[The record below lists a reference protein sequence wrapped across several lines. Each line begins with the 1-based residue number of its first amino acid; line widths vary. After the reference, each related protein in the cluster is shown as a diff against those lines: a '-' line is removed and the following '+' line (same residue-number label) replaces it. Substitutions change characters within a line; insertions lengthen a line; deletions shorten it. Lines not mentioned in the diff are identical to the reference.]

1 MTQHSI
7 YTLTQIRSINFS
19 GFEYTIPEETTNKLN
34 YLISQLSNASH
45 TAYVPNKSSVSS
57 SQQVYKSSTSSQ
69 QPAAKKRKGN
79 KNMEVT
85 SDDWDSI
92 RTFQPTKMAVKSG
105 FDETLDKIRLHL
117 NKITD
122 KTFIDIREKII
133 DLIRT
138 IPEEY
143 KTDENIA
150 KLSQSVYDISSTN
163 KFYSKLFADL
173 YAELLTEFP
182 FLKSVFDKAFSLY
195 EEQFNHIE
203 YVDADTN
210 YDQFCEMNK
219 LNERRRANTQFYVNL
234 GLNGFISPLSI
245 ARILKHLVQ
254 LILDMVKLPNKKNE
268 VDEITENIA
277 LLYNTDLLDVA
288 EDDSQY
294 SDDELYI
301 NEMEIPEV
309 LTMFTNTKFPSLS
322 NKSTFKYMDI
332 LKM

>member
-45 TAYVPNKSSVSS
+45 TAYVPNKSSSSS

-69 QPAAKKRKGN
+69 QPVVKKRKGN

-85 SDDWDSI
+85 SDDWESI

-138 IPEEY
+138 IPDEY

>member
-85 SDDWDSI
+85 SDDWESI

-309 LTMFTNTKFPSLS
+309 LTIFTNTKFPSLS

>member
-85 SDDWDSI
+85 SDDWESI

>member
-69 QPAAKKRKGN
+69 QLAAKKRKGN

-85 SDDWDSI
+85 SDDWESI